1 MKYPNCD
8 RDRNCYNGEYC
19 DLQEHKCFKEL
30 NAEYNEACNRNGG
43 FMLSF
48 YKFSFLAICL
58 HFGLS
63 DCRGKLQ
70 CIASKCQTLGQQGD
84 YCESDDQCR
93 SNLFCYDRRNS
104 GDGKCI
110 QKKFPGQSCQLNSQ
124 CFNSVCMLPQRNKPQ
139 RNVRRRR

>member
-1 MKYPNCD
+1 MIC
-8 RDRNCYNGEYC
+8 RNINVS
-19 DLQEHKCFKEL
+19 K
-30 NAEYNEACNRNGG
+30 NW
-43 FMLSF
+43 MLSIMRPAKEMEVLCYCF
-48 YKFSFLAICL
+48 HSKFPFSAVCL
-58 HFGLS
+58 HFLFIL

-124 CFNSVCMLPQRNKPQ
+124 CFNSVCMLPQRKKPQ

>member
-1 MKYPNCD
+1 MENIVIC
-8 RDRNCYNGEYC
+8 RNINVS
-19 DLQEHKCFKEL
+19 K
-30 NAEYNEACNRNGG
+30 NW
-43 FMLSF
+43 MLSITRPAIEMEVLCYWF
-48 YKFSFLAICL
+48 FFQVSFFSCLFTFCFL
-58 HFGLS
+58 

-124 CFNSVCMLPQRNKPQ
+124 CFNSVCMLPQRKKPQ